1 VAPLVMARRGWG
13 LLADVSFSFLK
24 KYQKTD
30 GDGDNR
36 WSIRISMV
44 GKKLMGL
51 NHHNPTKGVAP

>member
-1 VAPLVMARRGWG
+1 MGRGKGWG

-30 GDGDNR
+30 GDDR

-51 NHHNPTKGVAP
+51 NYHNPSKGVAP